1 MAGLSAASSV
11 VAAAALAAGALPAG
25 ATVIT
30 PASPSL
36 GGGTGLTAAG
46 GGRFFST
53 FAGPHRGTS
62 LLVDERA
69 GAVGPVR
76 LGMRLGKAQRL
87 LGSRHLWRE
96 GSIGGRLAYCG
107 RVVRGHCFLPTL
119 TLWTAGPL
127 GSAAGPD
134 ARGPVI
140 REIDLTAR
148 AYPDG
153 PVSGG
158 TDATTLGGV
167 PLGARAGAIGRAY
180 PVAHVVGACLAFGAA
195 PGKDYYVSVGSN
207 SLAFEA
213 RRGRVVLIA
222 LYAGHG
228 VRDC

>member
-1 MAGLSAASSV
+1 MALVSAAAGV
-11 VAAAALAAGALPAG
+11 VAAAVLAAGVLPAA

-36 GGGTGLTAAG
+36 GAGTGLTSAG

-53 FAGPHRGTS
+53 FAGPRRGTS
-62 LLVDERA
+62 LLVDERS
-69 GAVGPVR
+69 GVVGPVR
-76 LGMRLGKAQRL
+76 LGMRLATARRL

-119 TLWTAGPL
+119 TVWAAGPL
-127 GSAAGPD
+127 GSAAPP
-134 ARGPVI
+134 RGGSVV
-140 REIDLTAR
+140 REIDLAAR
-148 AYPDG
+148 SFPDG

-158 TDATTLGGV
+158 TDAATLGGV
-167 PLGARAGAIGRAY
+167 ALGGRASAIGRAY
-180 PVAHVVGACLAFGAA
+180 TVAHVGRACLAFGVA
-195 PGKDYYVSVGSN
+195 PGKDYYVSSGSS

-213 RRGRVVLIA
+213 RGGRVVLIA